1 MVLQSS
7 GMISFGNIATELGI
21 STTSQLSILDIQLQ
35 QQLPDVPSPYTFVSF
50 SNFYGQTKEST
61 SFYRLVD
68 QATNKTMIFDNTN
81 NVLRLNATPSATTRY
96 ANFNIT
102 QCNNAFSNS
111 LVNFDGASVLQN
123 RNGANWLRHTGFVL
137 KNSSYISNNLD
148 FSWQFIQVPT
158 QSNLVYILN
167 PYLKTNTTT
176 VNGYYVGFS
185 NTDDSVF
192 ITNNSNFFSKWLIT
206 PFNPSAIP
214 LRPIAHAYAIQ
225 SINAMDLLPHYT
237 NGASVTKWGP
247 FAQTNT
253 TIAPLF
259 YTSGGYL
266 NRPYVSFFN
275 TGGNLARMYTSSNT
289 FFMMSNNTLSN
300 WLSNSTDRGVSFF
313 LMINPR
319 DTAANSGYMAVYL
332 NNSNDGNFS
341 CLRRNVQDCLRF
353 NVDASLAFVG
363 GFNGSFPYNTWSVQA
378 FRYNLTTNV
387 WNAYS
392 TSTSNFTTLSSIQSG
407 AGSGTPLANNYIFGS
422 NTASLGG
429 ANYYIDSMY
438 VCDNWLN
445 DVATLSTIRS
455 MISGGNLS

>member
-7 GMISFGNIATELGI
+7 GMISFGNVATELGI
-21 STTSQLSILDIQLQ
+21 STTSQLSILDIQLR
-35 QQLPDVPSPYTFVSF
+35 QQLPDVPSPYTFISF
-50 SNFYGQTKEST
+50 SNFYGQTKQTS

-68 QATNKTMIFDNTN
+68 QATNKTMIYDSTN
-81 NVLRLNATPSATTRY
+81 NIIRLNAATSSTNRF
-96 ANFNIT
+96 ANLNIT
-102 QCNNAFSNS
+102 QCNNAYSNS
-111 LVNFDGASVLQN
+111 VVNFEGASTMQN
-123 RNGANWLRHTGFVL
+123 SNNSFWLRHTGLIL
-137 KNSSYISNNLD
+137 KNSTYSPNNLD

-158 QSNLVYILN
+158 RSNLVYIYN
-167 PYLKTNTTT
+167 AYAKTNTTS
-176 VNGYYVGFS
+176 VNGYFVGYS
-185 NTDDSVF
+185 NNDDSV
-192 ITNNSNFFSKWLIT
+192 ILTNNSNIFSKWLIT
-206 PFNPSAIP
+206 PFNPSTIP
-214 LRPIAHAYAIQ
+214 LRPIAHAYAMQ
-225 SINAMDLLPHYT
+225 SINAMDLLPYYA

-247 FAQTNT
+247 FSQTNT

-275 TGGNLARMYTSSNT
+275 TGGNIAKMSATSNT
-289 FFMMSNNTLSN
+289 PFMMSNNTLSN
-300 WLSNSTDRGVSFF
+300 WLSNSTARGVSFF

-319 DTAANSGYMAVYL
+319 DTAANSGYMWVYSV
-332 NNSNDGNFS
+332 NSNDAQFS

-353 NVDASLAFVG
+353 NVDASLGFVG

-392 TSTSNFTTLSSIQSG
+392 TSTSNFTLLNDIQSG
-407 AGSGTPLANNYIFGS
+407 AGSGTPLAKNYIFGS
-422 NTASLGG
+422 NISNIGG
-429 ANYYIDSMY
+429 ANYFIDSMY
-438 VCDNWLN
+438 VCDNWLD